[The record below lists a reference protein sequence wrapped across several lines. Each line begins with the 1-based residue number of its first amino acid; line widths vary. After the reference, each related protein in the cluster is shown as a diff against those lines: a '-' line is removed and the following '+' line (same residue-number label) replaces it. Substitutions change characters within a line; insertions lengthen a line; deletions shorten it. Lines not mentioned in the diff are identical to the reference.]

1 MVAPK
6 NNEWGSDYWLARCL
20 EGKQIILEPV
30 TDDENIEFPI
40 GSMVIKGEYLTLAAQ
55 QKRKTWYVYRDYSA
69 GAIVY
74 HFTNLVVGTNIKLH
88 TISNKNRSHVRYLL
102 PHLEHERLMDT
113 IGSRDDPDGL
123 LE

>member
-20 EGKQIILEPV
+20 EGKQTILEPV
-30 TDDENIEFPI
+30 TDDENIEYPT

-55 QKRKTWYVYRDYSA
+55 QKRKGGYVYQDYKP

-74 HFTNLVVGTNIKLH
+74 HFTNLVVGINIKLR